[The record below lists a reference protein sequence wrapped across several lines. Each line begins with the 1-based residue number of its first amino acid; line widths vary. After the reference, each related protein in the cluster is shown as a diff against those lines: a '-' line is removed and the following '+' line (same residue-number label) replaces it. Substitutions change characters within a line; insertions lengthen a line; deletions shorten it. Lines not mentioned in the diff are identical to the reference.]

1 MKTISKNKKG
11 DEKLKQLSALILVA
25 ALVFSFSGNSY
36 AQYTIQLTGGY
47 NMPLPDLK
55 GTWPDDSTK
64 NPQPYYQKNGF
75 NFGAVGKWH
84 IDKKRNFGVT
94 LSLSYNMFSSGD
106 ITYAGA
112 TATQKINF
120 FQAAVGGEYTFLP
133 KGKVNPFIG
142 AEFTAN
148 FFSGKSTYTPTGG
161 TATEFTLKSASRF
174 GFNVGFGFDF
184 SLHKQIGIVVGGKFH
199 MPNLIGKSY
208 DSTLTSTTEYSLND
222 KEYTSGN
229 TTWKARNMM
238 YFQFYAG
245 VSFYLG
251 KPFKKK

>member
-1 MKTISKNKKG
+1 
-11 DEKLKQLSALILVA
+11 LKQLSALILVA
-25 ALVFSFSGNSY
+25 ALVFSFGGNSY

-55 GTWPDDSTK
+55 GTWPDDSAK
-64 NPQPYYQKNGF
+64 NPMPYFQKNGF
-75 NFGAVGKWH
+75 NFGATGKWH

-94 LSLSYNMFSSGD
+94 LSLGYNMFSSGD
-106 ITYAGA
+106 ITITGG
-112 TATQKINF
+112 TESRKMNF

-148 FFSGKSTYTPTGG
+148 FFSGKWTTTPTSG
-161 TATEFTLKSASRF
+161 TATEMTLKSASRF

-184 SLHKQIGIVVGGKFH
+184 TLHKQIGIVVGGKFH
-199 MPNLIGKSY
+199 MPNLIAKDY
-208 DSTLTSTTEYSLND
+208 DSTFTSTTEYALND
-222 KEYTSGN
+222 KEYTSGGV
-229 TTWKARNMM
+229 TYKAKNMM